1 MSKPAQY
8 RVYAYTK
15 RVAAQRPY
23 IDTEIV
29 HMQDLQVRRWW
40 GWQTIDEEVVP
51 THVKISLGAF
61 GDTGGWVSK
70 FTKLGTF
77 GRDGVFTLHP
87 HVEAKLS

>member
-1 MSKPAQY
+1 MTKPAQY
-8 RVYAYTK
+8 RVRAFT
-15 RVAAQRPY
+15 RRLPPQRGY
-23 IDTEIV
+23 LDHDIV
-29 HMQDLQVRRWW
+29 HMQVLELKRWF

-51 THVKISLGAF
+51 DHVKISSGAL

-87 HVEAKLS
+87 HVEAKL